1 MADATDL
8 KSVDPK
14 GSCGFESRHRY
25 QEFKEERLPD
35 LILKPFSRFEDEE
48 PLRPIG
54 CNFLAPTCARID
66 VDFL

>member
-25 QEFKEERLPD
+25 IY
-35 LILKPFSRFEDEE
+35 ILFGINILGLGFES
-48 PLRPIG
+48 
-54 CNFLAPTCARID
+54 FLNVLGRQRMRGR
-66 VDFL
+66 